1 MDHGPP
7 PRDSMDR
14 ELTGQNVMVDEL
26 MDRERRDLEL
36 PTTEMSDRDAR
47 VHEHRDHDHRALEPT
62 GHNVPI
68 DAMIADRR
76 ARSIQTPSR
85 SKCSTDQCRENRV
98 ARSATRG
105 LADRDPKRPDDPT
118 IAAKGFVVSRLIVL
132 APRSQKVD
140 DQRPKARVK
149 AKHPERRVFESP
161 GRKTPSPRPT
171 PKAATDDGISSFIE
185 ERLSSI
191 AHEPYTSRRAERV
204 NAPVC
209 DLWNCASAFGLSFN
223 QD

>member
-1 MDHGPP
+1 MDHAPP

-14 ELTGQNVMVDEL
+14 ELTGQDVMVDEL
-26 MDRERRDLEL
+26 MDRERQDLEL

-47 VHEHRDHDHRALEPT
+47 VRDRLDHDQRDLEPT
-62 GHNVPI
+62 GHNVQI

-105 LADRDPKRPDDPT
+105 LADRAPKRPDDPT
-118 IAAKGFVVSRLIVL
+118 IAEKGFVVSRPIVL
-132 APRSQKVD
+132 APRSLKVD

-149 AKHPERRVFESP
+149 AKLPERRAFESP
-161 GRKTPSPRPT
+161 ARKTPSPRPT
-171 PKAATDDGISSFIE
+171 PKAATDDGTSSLIV
-185 ERLSSI
+185 ERLSPI
-191 AHEPYTSRRAERV
+191 AHEP
-204 NAPVC
+204 
-209 DLWNCASAFGLSFN
+209 
-223 QD
+223 